1 MAKWIWFLNGEETTG
16 RGIIRAAR
24 VAGYEAM
31 DGVYLTYHAAEY
43 LRKKGHVVEQWE
55 TGE

>member
-1 MAKWIWFLNGEETTG
+1 MARWLWFVDGEEVG
-16 RGIIRAAR
+16 ARGIIRAAK
-24 VAGYEAM
+24 VAGYEAK